1 MSLNDFISEKLGIK
15 QSIEKITSLQTNVWN
30 ACMQRYKF
38 SDFLPYMSYDS
49 QKEYYINND
58 NSFGTV
64 FLCSPR
70 IRMGE
75 STAVAVEEM
84 LGKLPENMFIQ
95 FTLFG
100 SKNIKDLVEYW
111 RHMHLERAYRENN
124 ELLFKAIEN
133 MSNFYYSKTKE
144 GISNSMAS
152 RLKNYYLLV
161 SIKSNSEE
169 DVISYKHVLKNI
181 LTSNNFS
188 PVVAE
193 PEILKPML
201 YELFN
206 SNHDIN
212 NIPSYDRA
220 CYLNRQVIMPTTEI
234 LIKDNELKIDGK
246 SFITLTPQSF
256 PQEAHISDFGEK
268 LGDYISRAL
277 DNNQFKD
284 TFLITA
290 SVYPLSKKK
299 TTRVRNNHSMLL
311 TQKWSETIFRQFA
324 AARKES
330 VSILERIDNQKERL
344 FAFDLNVIVSGDNYD
359 EASLNAS
366 TIISYWNK
374 GGGKAIVLDEALGI
388 HQLNFIASLP
398 MGINKE
404 YMFDITVK
412 YRSMFPDQ
420 ISQFIPLEAD
430 YKLNIPNLILF
441 SRRAQIAGLDL
452 FVSSS
457 NYNAY
462 LVATSGA
469 GKSVLLNMLAF
480 NSYARN
486 DRIFIID
493 QDNSFSKLCDTI
505 NGQYLALDPLQPI
518 SFNPF
523 SGLKNNDRNS
533 FMEDL
538 NYLSD
543 LIYML
548 GSSKNQ
554 DRALEDEKLIKAKT
568 QAVMEELF
576 LSKGNTM
583 EVTDIRDELAK
594 VDDQRFKDFADQ
606 LRPFCKEGIYGKYFN
621 GPCEFNIEKE
631 FIVTEFKGLEGHN
644 DLRDPLI
651 MLLIY
656 HINQLMYMSS
666 DRKSRIQ
673 IIIDEAHRFLGKN
686 PKMDD
691 FIEQAYRRAR
701 KYDASVI
708 IATQGFDDIY
718 NAKDGGLSRAGTVIV
733 NNSAYKVFMKQTE
746 TSVNMLI
753 KSEVFSLSETDK
765 EILRSIMTLKGEYSE
780 LFLMTPDD
788 VKLPYRLVM
797 DKYFYYLTTT
807 DAQDKAKIKELTDQG
822 ISLGE
827 AIELLA
833 NTKTKS
839 NEAKQRSN

>member
-1 MSLNDFISEKLGIK
+1 MSLSDFINEKLGIN
-15 QSIEKITSLQTNVWN
+15 QSVKKITSLQTNVWN

-111 RHMHLERAYRENN
+111 KYMHLERADRENN
-124 ELLFKAIEN
+124 ELLFKAIKN
-133 MSNFYYSKTKE
+133 MGEFYYSKTKE
-144 GISNSMAS
+144 GISNSMAT

-169 DVISYKHVLKNI
+169 DVISYKHILKNI

-193 PEILKPML
+193 PEVLKPML

-206 SNHDIN
+206 GNHDIN
-212 NIPSYDRA
+212 NIPNYDRT
-220 CYLNRQVIMPTTEI
+220 CYLNRQVIMPTTEM
-234 LIKDNELKIDGK
+234 LIKDDELKIDGR
-246 SFITLTPQSF
+246 SFISLTPQSF
-256 PQEAHISDFGEK
+256 PQEAHIADFGEK

-290 SVYPLSKKK
+290 SVCALSKKK
-299 TTRVRNNHSMLL
+299 TARVKGNHSMLL
-311 TQKWSETIFRQFA
+311 TQKWSENIFRQFA

-330 VSILERIDNQKERL
+330 VSILERIDNQKEKL
-344 FAFDLNVIVSGDNYD
+344 YAFDLNVIVSGDNYD

-388 HQLNFIASLP
+388 HQLNLIASLP

-404 YMFDITVK
+404 YMFDITAK

-430 YKLNIPNLILF
+430 FKLNIPNLILF

-452 FVSSS
+452 FVSNS

-505 NGQYLALDPLQPI
+505 DGQYLALDPLQPI

-523 SGLKNNDRNS
+523 SGLKNNDRES
-533 FMEDL
+533 FMDDL

-568 QAVMEELF
+568 QAIMEELF

-594 VDDQRFKDFADQ
+594 VDDQRFRDFADQ
-606 LRPFCKEGIYGKYFN
+606 LRSFCKEGIYGKYFN

-718 NAKDGGLSRAGTVIV
+718 NAKDGGLSRAGTVII
-733 NNSAYKVFMKQTE
+733 NNSAYKIFMKQTE

-807 DAQDKAKIKELTDQG
+807 DPKDKAKIKELTDQG
-822 ISLGE
+822 IPLGE

-839 NEAKQRSN
+839 NEAK

>member
-1 MSLNDFISEKLGIK
+1 MSLKDYFSNQINQIKEPFEDIS
-15 QSIEKITSLQTNVWN
+15 SLQTNVWN
-30 ACMQRYKF
+30 SCMQRYKF
-38 SDFLPYMSYDS
+38 SDFLPYMNYDF
-49 QKEYYINND
+49 KEEIYINND
-58 NSFGTV
+58 SSYGTV
-64 FLCSPR
+64 FICSPR

-84 LGKLPENMFIQ
+84 LNKLPDNMFIQ
-95 FTLFG
+95 FTLIG
-100 SKNIKDLVEYW
+100 SKNIKNIVEYW
-111 RHMHLERAYRENN
+111 KSMHLNRASRENN
-124 ELLFKAIEN
+124 ELLHKAIEN
-133 MSNFYYSKTKE
+133 MGNFYYKKTKE
-144 GISNSMAS
+144 GISNSMTA
-152 RLKNYYLLV
+152 RLKNYSLLV
-161 SIKSNSEE
+161 SIKSENKEE
-169 DVISYKHVLKNI
+169 LTLFKHNLKNI
-181 LTSNNFS
+181 LVSNHFS
-188 PVVAE
+188 PVIAE
-193 PEILKPML
+193 PEFLKPIL
-201 YELFN
+201 WELFN
-206 SNHDIN
+206 GNHDLN
-212 NIPSYDRA
+212 NIPTYDRN
-220 CYLNRQVIMPTTEI
+220 CYINRQLIMPSTKILVKDDEI
-234 LIKDNELKIDGK
+234 RIDGR
-246 SFITLTPQSF
+246 SFISLTPQTL

-290 SVYPLSKKK
+290 SICPLPKKRTAGVK
-299 TTRVRNNHSMLL
+299 RNHSMLL
-311 TQKWSETIFRQFA
+311 TQKWSETLFRQYA
-324 AARKES
+324 AAKKES
-330 VSILERIDNQKERL
+330 VSILERIDNQKEKL
-344 FAFDLNVIVSGDNYD
+344 YAFDLNVIVSGDSYN
-359 EASLNAS
+359 EASLNAH

-404 YMFDITVK
+404 YVFDVTAK

-430 YKLNIPNLILF
+430 FKLNVPNLILF

-452 FVSSS
+452 FISNS
-457 NYNAY
+457 NYNGY

-480 NSYARN
+480 NSYARG
-486 DRIFIID
+486 DRVFIID
-493 QDNSFSKLCDTI
+493 QDNSFLKLCETI
-505 NGQYLALDPLQPI
+505 EGQYLALDPLKPI

-523 SGLKNNDRNS
+523 SSLKNDDIES

-554 DRALEDEKLIKAKT
+554 HRADEDEKLIKSKI
-568 QAVMEELF
+568 QELMEILF

-583 EVTDIRDELAK
+583 EVSDIRDELIK
-594 VDDQRFKDFADQ
+594 IDDMRFKDFANQ

-621 GPCEFNIEKE
+621 GPCEFNVKKE

-666 DRKSRIQ
+666 DRNSRIQ

-718 NAKDGGLSRAGTVIV
+718 NPRDGGLSRAGTVIV
-733 NNSAYKVFMKQTE
+733 NNSAYKIFMKQTE
-746 TSVNMLI
+746 TSVNMLL
-753 KSEVFSLSETDK
+753 KSEVFDLGEKDK

-797 DKYFYYLTTT
+797 DGYFYYLTTT
-807 DAQDKAKIKELTDQG
+807 DPKDKAKIKELTDQG
-822 ISLGE
+822 IPLGE
-827 AIELLA
+827 AIEFLA
-833 NTKTKS
+833 KN
-839 NEAKQRSN
+839 

>member
-1 MSLNDFISEKLGIK
+1 MSLSDFINEKLGIN
-15 QSIEKITSLQTNVWN
+15 QSVKKITSLQTNVWN

-111 RHMHLERAYRENN
+111 KYMHLERADRENN
-124 ELLFKAIEN
+124 ELLFKAIKN
-133 MSNFYYSKTKE
+133 MGEFYYSKTKE
-144 GISNSMAS
+144 GISNSMAT

-169 DVISYKHVLKNI
+169 DVISYKHILKNI

-193 PEILKPML
+193 PEVLKPML

-206 SNHDIN
+206 GNHDIN
-212 NIPSYDRA
+212 NIPNYDRT
-220 CYLNRQVIMPTTEI
+220 CYLNRQVIMPTTEM
-234 LIKDNELKIDGK
+234 LIKDDELKIDGR
-246 SFITLTPQSF
+246 SFISLTPQSF
-256 PQEAHISDFGEK
+256 PQEAHIADFGEK

-290 SVYPLSKKK
+290 SVCALSKKK
-299 TTRVRNNHSMLL
+299 TARVKGNHSMLL
-311 TQKWSETIFRQFA
+311 TQKWSENIFRQFA

-330 VSILERIDNQKERL
+330 VSILERIDNQKEKL
-344 FAFDLNVIVSGDNYD
+344 YAFDLNVIVSGDNYD

-388 HQLNFIASLP
+388 HQLNLIASLP

-404 YMFDITVK
+404 YMFDITAK

-430 YKLNIPNLILF
+430 FKLNIPNLILF

-452 FVSSS
+452 FVSNS

-505 NGQYLALDPLQPI
+505 DGQYLALDPLQPI

-523 SGLKNNDRNS
+523 SGLKNNDRES
-533 FMEDL
+533 FMDDL

-568 QAVMEELF
+568 QAIMEELF
-576 LSKGNTM
+576 YQKAILWKLQ
-583 EVTDIRDELAK
+583 I
-594 VDDQRFKDFADQ
+594 
-606 LRPFCKEGIYGKYFN
+606 
-621 GPCEFNIEKE
+621 
-631 FIVTEFKGLEGHN
+631 LEMN
-644 DLRDPLI
+644 
-651 MLLIY
+651 LL
-656 HINQLMYMSS
+656 
-666 DRKSRIQ
+666 K
-673 IIIDEAHRFLGKN
+673 
-686 PKMDD
+686 
-691 FIEQAYRRAR
+691 
-701 KYDASVI
+701 
-708 IATQGFDDIY
+708 
-718 NAKDGGLSRAGTVIV
+718 
-733 NNSAYKVFMKQTE
+733 
-746 TSVNMLI
+746 
-753 KSEVFSLSETDK
+753 
-765 EILRSIMTLKGEYSE
+765 
-780 LFLMTPDD
+780 
-788 VKLPYRLVM
+788 
-797 DKYFYYLTTT
+797 
-807 DAQDKAKIKELTDQG
+807 
-822 ISLGE
+822 
-827 AIELLA
+827 
-833 NTKTKS
+833 
-839 NEAKQRSN
+839 

>member
-1 MSLNDFISEKLGIK
+1 MSLSDFISEKLGIN
-15 QSIEKITSLQTNVWN
+15 QSVKKITSLQTNVWN

-84 LGKLPENMFIQ
+84 LGKLPENMFMQ

-100 SKNIKDLVEYW
+100 SKNIKDIVEYW
-111 RHMHLERAYRENN
+111 KYMHLERADRENN
-124 ELLFKAIEN
+124 ELLFKAIKN
-133 MSNFYYSKTKE
+133 MGEFYYSKTKE
-144 GISNSMAS
+144 GISNSMAA

-169 DVISYKHVLKNI
+169 DVISYKHILKNI

-193 PEILKPML
+193 PEVLKPIL

-206 SNHDIN
+206 GNHDIN
-212 NIPSYDRA
+212 NIPNYDRT

-234 LIKDNELKIDGK
+234 LIKDDELKIDGR
-246 SFITLTPQSF
+246 SFISLTPQSF
-256 PQEAHISDFGEK
+256 PQEAHIGDFGEK

-290 SVYPLSKKK
+290 SVCALSKKK
-299 TTRVRNNHSMLL
+299 TSRVKGNHSMLL
-311 TQKWSETIFRQFA
+311 TQKWSENIFRQFA

-330 VSILERIDNQKERL
+330 VSILERIDNQKEKL
-344 FAFDLNVIVSGDNYD
+344 YAFDLNVIVSGDNYN

-388 HQLNFIASLP
+388 HQLNLIASLP

-430 YKLNIPNLILF
+430 FKLNIPNLILF

-452 FVSSS
+452 FVSNS

-505 NGQYLALDPLQPI
+505 DGQYLALDPLQPV

-523 SGLKNNDRNS
+523 SGLKNNDRES
-533 FMEDL
+533 FMDDL

-568 QAVMEELF
+568 QAIMEELF

-594 VDDQRFKDFADQ
+594 VDDQRFRDFADQ

-656 HINQLMYMSS
+656 HINQLMYMST

-718 NAKDGGLSRAGTVIV
+718 NAKDGGLSRAGTVII
-733 NNSAYKVFMKQTE
+733 NNSAYKIFMKQTE

-807 DAQDKAKIKELTDQG
+807 DPKDKAKIKELTDQG
-822 ISLGE
+822 IPLGE

-839 NEAKQRSN
+839 NEAK

>member
-1 MSLNDFISEKLGIK
+1 MSLSDFINEKLGIN
-15 QSIEKITSLQTNVWN
+15 QSVKKITSLQTNVWN

-100 SKNIKDLVEYW
+100 SKNIKDIVEYW
-111 RHMHLERAYRENN
+111 KYMHLERADRENN
-124 ELLFKAIEN
+124 ELLFKAIKN
-133 MSNFYYSKTKE
+133 MEEFYYSKTKE
-144 GISNSMAS
+144 GISSSMTT

-169 DVISYKHVLKNI
+169 DVISYKHILKNI

-193 PEILKPML
+193 PEVLKPML

-206 SNHDIN
+206 GNHDIN
-212 NIPSYDRA
+212 NIPNYDRT

-234 LIKDNELKIDGK
+234 LIKDDELKIDGR
-246 SFITLTPQSF
+246 SFISLTPQSF
-256 PQEAHISDFGEK
+256 PQEAHIGDFGEK

-290 SVYPLSKKK
+290 SVCALSKKK
-299 TTRVRNNHSMLL
+299 TARVKGNHSMLL
-311 TQKWSETIFRQFA
+311 TQKWSENIFRQFA

-330 VSILERIDNQKERL
+330 VSILERIDNQKEKL
-344 FAFDLNVIVSGDNYD
+344 YAFDLNVIVSGDNYN

-388 HQLNFIASLP
+388 HQLNLIASLP

-430 YKLNIPNLILF
+430 FKLNIPNLILF

-452 FVSSS
+452 FVSNS

-493 QDNSFSKLCDTI
+493 QDNSFINICDAVG
-505 NGQYLALDPLQPI
+505 GQYLALDPSKPI

-523 SGLKNNDRNS
+523 SGLKNNDRDS
-533 FMEDL
+533 FAEDL
-538 NYLSD
+538 EYLSR

-568 QAVMEELF
+568 QAIMEELF

-594 VDDQRFKDFADQ
+594 VDDQRFRDFADQ

-631 FIVTEFKGLEGHN
+631 FIVTEFKGLEGYD
-644 DLRDPLI
+644 DLKDPLI

-656 HINQLMYMSS
+656 HINQLMYMST

-701 KYDASVI
+701 KYGASAI

-733 NNSAYKVFMKQTE
+733 NNSAYKIFMKQTE

-765 EILRSIMTLKGEYSE
+765 EILRSIRTIKGEYSE

-788 VKLPYRLVM
+788 VKLPYRLVV

-807 DAQDKAKIKELTDQG
+807 DATDKAKIKELTDQG
-822 ISLGE
+822 IPLGE
-827 AIELLA
+827 AIDLLA

-839 NEAKQRSN
+839 NEAK

>member
-1 MSLNDFISEKLGIK
+1 
-15 QSIEKITSLQTNVWN
+15 
-30 ACMQRYKF
+30 
-38 SDFLPYMSYDS
+38 
-49 QKEYYINND
+49 
-58 NSFGTV
+58 
-64 FLCSPR
+64 
-70 IRMGE
+70 
-75 STAVAVEEM
+75 
-84 LGKLPENMFIQ
+84 
-95 FTLFG
+95 
-100 SKNIKDLVEYW
+100 
-111 RHMHLERAYRENN
+111 
-124 ELLFKAIEN
+124 
-133 MSNFYYSKTKE
+133 
-144 GISNSMAS
+144 
-152 RLKNYYLLV
+152 
-161 SIKSNSEE
+161 SEE
-169 DVISYKHVLKNI
+169 DVISYKHILKNI

-193 PEILKPML
+193 PEVLKPML

-206 SNHDIN
+206 GNHDIN
-212 NIPSYDRA
+212 NIPNYDRT

-234 LIKDNELKIDGK
+234 LIKDDELKIDGR
-246 SFITLTPQSF
+246 SFISLTPQSF
-256 PQEAHISDFGEK
+256 PQEAHIGDFGEK

-290 SVYPLSKKK
+290 SVCALSKKK
-299 TTRVRNNHSMLL
+299 TARVKGNHSMLL
-311 TQKWSETIFRQFA
+311 TQKWSENIFRQFA

-330 VSILERIDNQKERL
+330 VSILERIDNQKEKL
-344 FAFDLNVIVSGDNYD
+344 YAFDLNVIVSGDNYN

-374 GGGKAIVLDEALGI
+374 GGSKAIVLDEALGI
-388 HQLNFIASLP
+388 HQLNLIASLP

-430 YKLNIPNLILF
+430 FKLNIPNLILF

-452 FVSSS
+452 FVSNS

-462 LVATSGA
+462 LVATSGV

-493 QDNSFSKLCDTI
+493 QDNSFINICDVVG
-505 NGQYLALDPLQPI
+505 GQYLALDPLQPI

-523 SGLKNNDRNS
+523 SGLKNNDRES
-533 FMEDL
+533 FMDDL

-568 QAVMEELF
+568 QAIMEELF

-583 EVTDIRDELAK
+583 EVTDIRDKLAK
-594 VDDQRFKDFADQ
+594 VDDQRFRDFADQ

-718 NAKDGGLSRAGTVIV
+718 NAKDGGLSRAGTVII
-733 NNSAYKVFMKQTE
+733 NNSAYKIFMKQTE

-807 DAQDKAKIKELTDQG
+807 DPKDKAKIKELTDQG
-822 ISLGE
+822 IPLGE

-839 NEAKQRSN
+839 NEAK

>member
-1 MSLNDFISEKLGIK
+1 MSLSDFINEKLGIN
-15 QSIEKITSLQTNVWN
+15 QSVKKITSLQTNVWN

-111 RHMHLERAYRENN
+111 KYMHLERADRENN
-124 ELLFKAIEN
+124 ELLFKAIKN
-133 MSNFYYSKTKE
+133 MGEFYYSKTKE
-144 GISNSMAS
+144 GISNSMAT

-169 DVISYKHVLKNI
+169 DVISYKHILKNI

-193 PEILKPML
+193 PEVLKPML

-206 SNHDIN
+206 GNHDIN
-212 NIPSYDRA
+212 NIPNYDRT
-220 CYLNRQVIMPTTEI
+220 CYLNRQVIMPTTEM
-234 LIKDNELKIDGK
+234 LIKDDELKIDGR

-256 PQEAHISDFGEK
+256 PQEAHIGDFGEK

-290 SVYPLSKKK
+290 SVCALSKKK
-299 TTRVRNNHSMLL
+299 TARVKGNHSMLL
-311 TQKWSETIFRQFA
+311 TQKWSENIFRQFA

-330 VSILERIDNQKERL
+330 VSILERIDNQKEKL
-344 FAFDLNVIVSGDNYD
+344 YAFDLNVIVSGDNYD

-388 HQLNFIASLP
+388 HQLNLIASLP

-404 YMFDITVK
+404 YMFDITAK

-430 YKLNIPNLILF
+430 FKLNIPNLILF

-452 FVSSS
+452 FVSNS

-505 NGQYLALDPLQPI
+505 DGQYLALDPLQPI

-523 SGLKNNDRNS
+523 SGLKNNDRES
-533 FMEDL
+533 FMDDL

-568 QAVMEELF
+568 QAIMEDLF

-594 VDDQRFKDFADQ
+594 VDDQRFRDFADQ

-701 KYDASVI
+701 KYGASAI

-733 NNSAYKVFMKQTE
+733 NNSAYKIFMKQTE

-765 EILRSIMTLKGEYSE
+765 EILRSIVTLKGEYSE

-807 DAQDKAKIKELTDQG
+807 DPKDKAKIKELTDQG
-822 ISLGE
+822 IPLGE

-839 NEAKQRSN
+839 NEAK

>member
-1 MSLNDFISEKLGIK
+1 MSLSDFINEKLGIN
-15 QSIEKITSLQTNVWN
+15 QSVKKITSLQTNVWN

-111 RHMHLERAYRENN
+111 KYMHLERADRENN
-124 ELLFKAIEN
+124 ELLFKAIKN
-133 MSNFYYSKTKE
+133 MGEFYYSKTKE
-144 GISNSMAS
+144 GISSSMTT

-169 DVISYKHVLKNI
+169 DVISYKHILKNI

-193 PEILKPML
+193 PEVLKPML

-206 SNHDIN
+206 GNHDIN
-212 NIPSYDRA
+212 NIPNYDRT
-220 CYLNRQVIMPTTEI
+220 CYLNRQVIMPTTEM
-234 LIKDNELKIDGK
+234 LIKDDELKIDGR
-246 SFITLTPQSF
+246 SFISLTPQSF
-256 PQEAHISDFGEK
+256 PQEAHIADFGEK

-290 SVYPLSKKK
+290 SVCALSKKK
-299 TTRVRNNHSMLL
+299 TARVKGNHSMLL
-311 TQKWSETIFRQFA
+311 TQKWSENIFRQFA

-330 VSILERIDNQKERL
+330 VSILERIDNQKEKL
-344 FAFDLNVIVSGDNYD
+344 YAFDLNVIVSGDNYD

-388 HQLNFIASLP
+388 HQLNLIASLP

-404 YMFDITVK
+404 YMFDITAK

-430 YKLNIPNLILF
+430 FKLNIPNLILF

-452 FVSSS
+452 FVSNS

-505 NGQYLALDPLQPI
+505 DGQYLALDPLQPI

-523 SGLKNNDRNS
+523 SGLKNNDRES
-533 FMEDL
+533 FMDDL

-568 QAVMEELF
+568 QAIMEELF

-594 VDDQRFKDFADQ
+594 VDDQRFRDFADQ

-718 NAKDGGLSRAGTVIV
+718 NAKDGGLSRAGTVII
-733 NNSAYKVFMKQTE
+733 NNSAYKIFMKQTE

-807 DAQDKAKIKELTDQG
+807 DPKDKAKIKELTDQG
-822 ISLGE
+822 IPLGE

-839 NEAKQRSN
+839 NEAK

>member
-1 MSLNDFISEKLGIK
+1 MSLSDFINEKLGIN
-15 QSIEKITSLQTNVWN
+15 QSVKKITSLQTNVWN

-111 RHMHLERAYRENN
+111 KYMHLERADRENN
-124 ELLFKAIEN
+124 ELLFKAIKN
-133 MSNFYYSKTKE
+133 MGEFYYSKTKE
-144 GISNSMAS
+144 GISNSMAT

-169 DVISYKHVLKNI
+169 DVISYKHILKNI

-193 PEILKPML
+193 PEVLKPML

-206 SNHDIN
+206 GNHDIN
-212 NIPSYDRA
+212 NIPNYDRT
-220 CYLNRQVIMPTTEI
+220 CYLNRQVIMPTTEM
-234 LIKDNELKIDGK
+234 LIKDDELKIDGR
-246 SFITLTPQSF
+246 SFISLTPQSF
-256 PQEAHISDFGEK
+256 PQEAHIADFGEK

-290 SVYPLSKKK
+290 SVCALSKKK
-299 TTRVRNNHSMLL
+299 TARVKGNHSMLL
-311 TQKWSETIFRQFA
+311 TQKWSENIFRQFA

-330 VSILERIDNQKERL
+330 VSILERIDNQKEKL
-344 FAFDLNVIVSGDNYD
+344 YAFDLNVIVSGDNYD

-388 HQLNFIASLP
+388 HQLNLIASLP

-404 YMFDITVK
+404 YMFDITAK

-430 YKLNIPNLILF
+430 FKLNIPNLILF

-452 FVSSS
+452 FVSNS

-505 NGQYLALDPLQPI
+505 DGQYLALDPLQPI

-523 SGLKNNDRNS
+523 SGLKNNDRES
-533 FMEDL
+533 FMDDL

-568 QAVMEELF
+568 QAIMEELF

-594 VDDQRFKDFADQ
+594 VDDQRFRDFADQ

-701 KYDASVI
+701 KYGASAI

-718 NAKDGGLSRAGTVIV
+718 NAKDGGLSRAGTVII
-733 NNSAYKVFMKQTE
+733 NNSAYKIFMKQTE

-807 DAQDKAKIKELTDQG
+807 DPKDKAKIKELTDQG
-822 ISLGE
+822 IPLGE

-839 NEAKQRSN
+839 NEAK